1 LTRGTIATSQFR
13 GRRAYNG
20 GSAHR
25 AEAEAGHG
33 WWGSAT
39 GARSPRRHGGRAS
52 SPSGPM
58 SVLHGFGEDLRW
70 CVQVV
75 GAEQNGVLDAH
86 GLAAH
91 RGELRDDVLGGGV
104 VRERGQV
111 RGVRPERGDAAAQRL
126 TRDLDAVGRA
136 KAGEPADDEP
146 AYGMRLQVFVVD
158 LLRENPPVAR
168 VAHRVERREPGRA
181 VVGLVEAIGR
191 LDVVPGAEYHVGLE
205 PADLPADAAA
215 KVEAVDEHAVRMFE
229 DGQVLDADD
238 GAGGLLLGDA
248 QACRLLGRGRH
259 AGLAAG
265 AQGRTDLHAP
275 RSPASDGRGRA
286 VLHVVRV
293 RDDAEHTLEGLLG
306 KGRQRHAGH
315 PPRTVPRRGWTGSYQ
330 RFTTP
335 RDGTP

>member
-1 LTRGTIATSQFR
+1 
-13 GRRAYNG
+13 
-20 GSAHR
+20 
-25 AEAEAGHG
+25 
-33 WWGSAT
+33 
-39 GARSPRRHGGRAS
+39 
-52 SPSGPM
+52 
-58 SVLHGFGEDLRW
+58 
-70 CVQVV
+70 
-75 GAEQNGVLDAH
+75 
-86 GLAAH
+86 
-91 RGELRDDVLGGGV
+91 V

-111 RGVRPERGDAAAQRL
+111 RGVRLERGDAAAQRL

-265 AQGRTDLHAP
+265 EQEITDLDAA

-286 VLHVVRV
+286 VLHVVGGG
-293 RDDAEHTLEGLLG
+293 DDADHPLEGPPG
-306 KGRQRHAGH
+306 KASNPLPAH
-315 PPRTVPRRGWTGSYQ
+315 PSRPVPGGGGTAPPTFSLPQHEPIFARRRMTRPHRTGSGQ
-330 RFTTP
+330 TTAAARTLP
-335 RDGTP
+335 VSRALRRPATTRLSKAGALPKTPSMIVVGTVHGGHVPACEGRES